1 MLPRIVRGS
10 LLRMR
15 RRTAAAVGAVL
26 VPAAFVTAV
35 SNFLLDARA
44 KMSREMA
51 RLGPNLVVTGIDP
64 ARLPAGSLRASV
76 PEASA
81 ATALARG
88 LLRIEGGEIP
98 LLGFDPPEARR
109 LRSGWLLEGEWPSS
123 GLLLGARLAERLRL
137 RPGDELGGRRIE
149 GVVESGK
156 PADEAAFLPIA
167 EALREGARIE
177 AVELRLPGSAIEVER
192 AGAALVARWG
202 GEARVQR
209 PIAEAERSILER
221 LTLAF
226 RLVGGLVL
234 VACALSMATTLCAGV
249 AERRREIGIL
259 RALGAGDARLLR
271 IFGAE
276 GSALLAAGLLPGVAA
291 GFALSAWLGRSV
303 FGEAT
308 SVRPLAALAA
318 LLACGGIAL
327 AGALLALRS
336 ALRVEAAIVLREE

>member
-1 MLPRIVRGS
+1 
-10 LLRMR
+10 MR

-51 RLGPNLVVTGIDP
+51 RLGPNLVVAGID
-64 ARLPAGSLRASV
+64 ARRLPAGSLRASV

-81 ATALARG
+81 ATAIARG

-149 GVVESGK
+149 GVVESGE
-156 PADEAAFLPIA
+156 PADEAAFLPLA

-177 AVELRLPGSAIEVER
+177 AVELRLPGSAVEVER

-221 LTLAF
+221 LSLAF

-249 AERRREIGIL
+249 AEREIGIL

-308 SVRPLAALAA
+308 TVRPLAALAA
-318 LLACGGIAL
+318 LLACGAIAL
-327 AGALLALRS
+327 AGALVALRS
-336 ALRVEAAIVLREE
+336 ALRVEAASVLREE